1 MREVRALQKDNSAG
15 NLCAA
20 GSAELVIIACV
31 GRGKKRYRWSLWII
45 FSELKYALLLIAQ
58 GFLSRENLHGTVC
71 DSSSS
76 DSTQATC
83 WV

>member
-15 NLCAA
+15 NLRAA

-45 FSELKYALLLIAQ
+45 FSELKYALFLIAQ
-58 GFLSRENLHGTVC
+58 GFLSQENLHGTVC